1 VPAIDGLRAIAVLAV
16 VAYHA
21 FPRLLPGGFAGV
33 DVFFVIS
40 GFVVTVATAPRRFD
54 RTRDL
59 FAGFYARRI
68 VRIVPALLFLL
79 LASWLL
85 AILFIPRDNFAWAGA
100 GTGLAAFFGASNVA
114 LALAPADYF
123 AAESAMNPFLHTWT
137 LGVEEQFYLLFPLI
151 LWLVRR
157 DDRADAVPWRA
168 FAAVA
173 LASLAS
179 LLLYIALSAGAPK
192 LAFYLMPARFWELGA
207 GVLLS
212 LALPL
217 WIERLRRIHRA
228 LAAFA
233 WGVSFLALGW
243 FLVRLPGTHLH
254 LPPLV
259 FPVAGAIGLIALA
272 CARPAS
278 PPARALAARL
288 PVLVGLASYSLYLW
302 HWPVLALMRW
312 TCGLDTPVKLGAAL
326 LVIAA
331 ATAFSYRF
339 VERPVRAAFRA
350 GAVRQRTVLMAGPA
364 ALAAGAAGAWLLLKA
379 APLLALGV
387 DFDRQPAFDGCARPE
402 ALRSIEG
409 GVASGWR
416 PCRDGGSTLFVIG
429 DSHAAAYDP
438 MLALYAART
447 GRRVLVYMAR
457 GCELPP
463 LVLAADRLRA
473 CARFHE
479 AAVGEVARSAREG
492 DTIFLSSLHMRH
504 PADPPLTVEERLAN
518 RREAALRLRP
528 LAATGALVVLEAP
541 KPVFPSPPFRCV
553 DWFRRSNPV
562 CRGGFAV
569 PRQALLDLRAPAL
582 QDLRRLAMSLPR
594 ATLWDPFPY
603 LCPDDPCTAYRNGQW
618 LFRDRDHLTPYAN
631 RLLLPSFTAAAE
643 PAAKNGR

>member
-40 GFVVTVATAPRRFD
+40 GFVVTAATAPRRFD
-54 RTRDL
+54 RPRNL
-59 FAGFYARRI
+59 FAGFYARRV

-79 LASWLL
+79 LGAWLL
-85 AILFIPRDNFAWAGA
+85 AMLFIPRTNLAWAA
-100 GTGLAAFFGASNVA
+100 ARTGLAAFLGGSNIV

-151 LWLVRR
+151 LWLARR
-157 DDRADAVPWRA
+157 DDRTDGVPRLA
-168 FAAVA
+168 LAAVA

-179 LLLYIALSAGAPK
+179 LLLYVALSAQAPK

-217 WIERLRRIHRA
+217 WIERLRRLHRA

-233 WGVSFLALGW
+233 WGVSLLGIGW

-259 FPVAGAIGLIALA
+259 LPVAGTLGLIALA

-288 PVLVGLASYSLYLW
+288 PVLIGLASYSLYLW
-302 HWPVLALMRW
+302 HWPVLALMQW
-312 TCGLDTPVKLGAAL
+312 TCGLDSPVKLGAAL
-326 LVIAA
+326 LAIAA
-331 ATAFSYRF
+331 ATAVSYRF
-339 VERPVRAAFRA
+339 VERPVRAAYRR
-350 GAVRQRTVLMAGPA
+350 GGVGRRTVLIAGPV
-364 ALAAGAAGAWLLLKA
+364 ALAAGAAAAWLLLKA
-379 APLLALGV
+379 EPRLALGV
-387 DFDRQPAFDGCARPE
+387 DFDRRPALDGCARPE
-402 ALRSIEG
+402 ALRSIAG
-409 GVASGWR
+409 GEASGWR
-416 PCRDGGSTLFVIG
+416 PCRDGRSTLFVIG
-429 DSHAAAYDP
+429 DSHAAAYDS

-447 GRRVLVYMAR
+447 GRRVVIYMAP

-479 AAVGEVARSAREG
+479 AAVGEVARSAGGG
-492 DTIFLSSLHMRH
+492 DTIFLSSLHMRL
-504 PADPPLTVEERLAN
+504 PADPPLTADERLAN

-528 LAATGALVVLEAP
+528 LAATGARLVLEAP

-582 QDLRRLAMSLPR
+582 QDLRTLASSLPG
-594 ATLWDPFPY
+594 ATLWDPFPL
-603 LCPDDPCTAYRNGQW
+603 LCPGDPCTAYRNGRW
-618 LFRDRDHLTPYAN
+618 LFRDQHHLTPYAN

-643 PAAKNGR
+643 PADKDP